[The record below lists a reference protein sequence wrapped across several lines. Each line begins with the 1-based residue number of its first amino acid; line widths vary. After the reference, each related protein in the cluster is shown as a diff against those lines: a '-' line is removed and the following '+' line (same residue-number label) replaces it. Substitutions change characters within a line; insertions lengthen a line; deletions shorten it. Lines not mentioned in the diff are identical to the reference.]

1 MTTYSTRNSKNV
13 PLIKVNHIFFFK
25 NNYFLSTIIQCNK
38 LDPDICGSSSSLIF
52 QKTFLEYI
60 RPSPSGIFNV
70 CRSVGLNYLTRLQV
84 GLVPNSNISFVMI
97 FGTPYSRLWQRYQT
111 TGPFLLHCQNFTSER
126 QILQSTIWEIDFNLL
141 SLNEN
146 PVAQTLNGDKRFTD
160 ISNTRLYN
168 SVSYWIYIINKKVR

>member
-97 FGTPYSRLWQRYQT
+97 FGTPYSRLWQRYQNYWALSST
-111 TGPFLLHCQNFTSER
+111 LSKLYVWKTDSPVNHMR
-126 QILQSTIWEIDFNLL
+126 DWVQS
-141 SLNEN
+141 SLFEWK
-146 PVAQTLNGDKRFTD
+146 PCSSD
-160 ISNTRLYN
+160 IKWR
-168 SVSYWIYIINKKVR
+168 

>member
-52 QKTFLEYI
+52 QKTFLEYV

-97 FGTPYSRLWQRYQT
+97 FGTPYSRLWQRYQNYWALSST
-111 TGPFLLHCQNFTSER
+111 LSKLYVWKTDSPVNHMRVWF
-126 QILQSTIWEIDFNLL
+126 QS
-141 SLNEN
+141 SLFEWK
-146 PVAQTLNGDKRFTD
+146 PCSSD
-160 ISNTRLYN
+160 IKWR
-168 SVSYWIYIINKKVR
+168 

>member
-13 PLIKVNHIFFFK
+13 PLIKVNHIFFFFK
-25 NNYFLSTIIQCNK
+25 NNYFPSTIIQCNK
-38 LDPDICGSSSSLIF
+38 LDPNICGSSSSPIF

-97 FGTPYSRLWQRYQT
+97 FGTPYSQLWQRYQNYWALSST
-111 TGPFLLHCQNFTSER
+111 LLKLYAWKTFSSQPYER
-126 QILQSTIWEIDFNLL
+126 LIWIF
-141 SLNEN
+141 SLWMK
-146 PVAQTLNGDKRFTD
+146 TL
-160 ISNTRLYN
+160 
-168 SVSYWIYIINKKVR
+168 